1 MAKNKAKPAELSLV
15 VTVVNRTKAEFYTD
29 VLSGLGANLQ
39 LICAASGT
47 FAASDTSID
56 IFGLHSPA
64 KPRFFQFCRKSACP
78 PPCARLTKSFAR

>member
-1 MAKNKAKPAELSLV
+1 MAKNKAKPAELSLII
-15 VTVVNRTKAEFYTD
+15 TVVNRTKAEFYTD

-56 IFGLHSPA
+56 IFGLAQPGKTALFSILP
-64 KPRFFQFCRKSACP
+64 KSACP
-78 PPCARLTKSFAR
+78 PR